1 MHSNLQ
7 KASAIKS
14 QELYDFIDN
23 AVKSDYLYSN
33 WIVKEYLNTYFEWIQ
48 SSRLNDFHGLKKF
61 NSLSFVH
68 GTSQAFDFFY
78 REQIQKRKRFRCFK
92 GDFVYH
98 KVSWRNFD
106 WAYLEDDILSIEDAV
121 VISLPFSDTGG
132 IHLGMEDILD
142 RCDQLKIP
150 VFIDAAYYSIARDLK
165 IDLTRPCIH
174 TVAFSMSKA
183 FHGTHR
189 LRIGMRCKKENIDDP
204 VDFFNEIE
212 MVSKISAGVGLEICD
227 NFTTDYNQ
235 DKYREKQ
242 ILVCKDLDIKPSDSV
257 VFGITDKTHPDFGG
271 YNRGTDSRRVCI
283 SNLLSDRTGADNE

>member
-1 MHSNLQ
+1 MSFNGQ

-14 QELYDFIDN
+14 QEVYDFIES
-23 AVKSDYLYSN
+23 AVNHKYLYSD
-33 WIVKEYLNTYFEWIQ
+33 WVVKEYLNTYFEWVQ
-48 SSRLNDFHGLKKF
+48 KSKLNEFHGLENF

-78 REQIQKRKRFRCFK
+78 REHQDRRFRCFK

-98 KVSWRNFD
+98 KVSWRGFN
-106 WAYLEDDILSIEDAV
+106 WKYIEDDYIDFNDAV

-132 IHLGMEDILD
+132 THEGMNEILD
-142 RCDQLKIP
+142 ICDKHDIP
-150 VFIDAAYYSIARDLK
+150 VFIDAAYYSIARNLE

-242 ILVCKDLDIKPSDSV
+242 ISLCEDLNIQPSDSV
-257 VFGITDKTHPDFGG
+257 VFGIADKTHPDFGG
-271 YNRGTDSRRVCI
+271 YDRGTDSRRVCI

>member
-1 MHSNLQ
+1 
-7 KASAIKS
+7 
-14 QELYDFIDN
+14 
-23 AVKSDYLYSN
+23 V
-33 WIVKEYLNTYFEWIQ
+33 VKEYLNTYFEWIQ
-48 SSRLNDFHGLKKF
+48 ESRLNNFHGLEEF

-78 REQIQKRKRFRCFK
+78 REHYGRRFRCFK

-98 KVSWRNFD
+98 KVSWRGFV
-106 WAYLEDDILSIEDAV
+106 WKYIEDDYIDFNDAV
-121 VISLPFSDTGG
+121 IISLPFSDTGG
-132 IHLGMEDILD
+132 THEQMNKILD
-142 RCDQLKIP
+142 LCDRAGVP
-150 VFIDAAYYSIARDLK
+150 VFIDAAYYSIARNLE

-242 ILVCKDLDIKPSDSV
+242 ILVCKDLDIRPSDCV
-257 VFGITDKTHPDFGG
+257 VFGIADKTHPDFGS
-271 YNRGTDSRRVCI
+271 YDRGTDSRRVCI